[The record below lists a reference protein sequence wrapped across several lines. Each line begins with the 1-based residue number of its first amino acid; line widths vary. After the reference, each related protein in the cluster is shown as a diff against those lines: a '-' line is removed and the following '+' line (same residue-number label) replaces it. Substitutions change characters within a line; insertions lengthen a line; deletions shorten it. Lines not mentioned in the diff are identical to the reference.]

1 MNLTFKAAISVFA
14 MAICMAA
21 SASAQDE
28 NVLPS
33 ADHVVTT
40 MMKFD
45 AQRQSAL
52 TGYAATRHYVAVNK
66 NRHAEMLVQV
76 TCDSS
81 GAKQFSILGE
91 EGAGSIRKHVFY
103 KLLSE
108 ETEASRRG
116 TRNNTRLTPDNYDFK
131 VIGKETLETGPA
143 YILAVT
149 PKKENKYLINGK
161 IWVDQN
167 DYSIVRIEGQPAR
180 NPSFWVHSVHFVHTY
195 QKVGPFWFASSTHTT
210 SEIRIFGESELTI
223 ENSNYTLN
231 PPNTSETT
239 SVHLENEAR
248 LAQ

>member
-1 MNLTFKAAISVFA
+1 MKLTLKAVTSIGAMVISL
-14 MAICMAA
+14 AA
-21 SASAQDE
+21 TASSQTVDE
-28 NVLPS
+28 LPS

-40 MMKFD
+40 MMQFD
-45 AQRQSAL
+45 AQRQSEL

-66 NRHAEMLVQV
+66 NRHAEMVVHV

-81 GAKQFSILGE
+81 GAKQFTILGE
-91 EGAGSIRKHVFY
+91 EGAGSIRKHVFH

-116 TRNNTRLTPDNYDFK
+116 TRNNTRLTPDNYDFE
-131 VIGKETLETGPA
+131 VIGQETLETGPA

-161 IWVDQN
+161 IWVDEN

-223 ENSNYTLN
+223 ETSNYTLN
-231 PPNTSETT
+231 SRNTPATT
-239 SVHLENEAR
+239 SLSLNNEAR
-248 LAQ
+248 LGR